1 MNIQGKIILFWLFI
15 AGMAF
20 TNIATAQQADEPYK
34 LQGVIADSGTKRPLD
49 GITIYLQSDSSSYL
63 KTTITKK
70 DGSFS
75 FSNLKSISYKI
86 KISAIGYHS
95 KIIETAIDINTH
107 TVLDLGIIYISN
119 KVTNLN
125 EVVVKANK
133 PLVTQDID
141 KVSYNMEADPESKG
155 TNVLE
160 MMRKVPFLSLDG
172 NNNILLNGSSSY
184 RIFINGR
191 PSTLFERNAREIL
204 RSMPASTIKSIEVIT
219 NPSSKYDGEGLAGII
234 NIVTHKKIINGYNGT
249 INISHKSPV
258 GGPGAGGTFSFK
270 SGKLGMTVLGG
281 TSNNHTPHTK
291 GSIHRTSMDN
301 NATNL
306 EQNNTRSSDSRS
318 RYIASE
324 ISYELDSLHLV
335 SAQFNFNDS
344 KTSSSGSK
352 QSVLSSEREVIQ
364 SYNVMAKGKGS
375 GNGIDAALNYQMGF
389 KSNKERLLTFSYRF
403 LKDRS
408 EKYDHVQIMNPV
420 NFENPDYNQVNA
432 GSFSE
437 QTFQVDYVQQVK
449 KLAIEAGIKGILRN
463 NESNYQVLSY
473 DSLIGKFELDANRT
487 NDYNNHQ
494 NIFAAYNTYQ
504 YKIKNWGFKA
514 GVRVEQT
521 ILDAEFVSDSTQ
533 VQQNYL
539 SIIPAAS
546 VSMKLKDKSSLT
558 LSFTNRIQRP
568 AIYQLNP
575 FVDRSNPAI
584 ESSGNPNLKP
594 GYANLI
600 QFRYLKS
607 KKATFN
613 VALTYML
620 LNNLINPVSVYDP
633 ASKITRTRFENAGK
647 ARILKTNIFLN
658 YPVNKSWTVRL
669 NSDIR
674 YITANII
681 AAGKAMQN
689 DGLMTYFNV
698 SNGYRFDKG
707 WRLNADVTLNSGG
720 ISGIQSKTNGFI
732 GSSFSVQKGLLK
744 DKLTFS
750 GTVNNP
756 FTKYRNFREEIV
768 GTDFTQLTR
777 NEIFYRSFNLSLN
790 YSFGKLKGTIKK
802 NKRSINNDDV
812 EFK

>member
-1 MNIQGKIILFWLFI
+1 MNIQGKIIFFWLFI
-15 AGMAF
+15 TGMAL
-20 TNIATAQQADEPYK
+20 TKNTTAQQGDETYR
-34 LQGVIADSGTKRPLD
+34 LQGMIADSVTKQPQE
-49 GITIYLQSDSSSYL
+49 GITVYLQKDSNSYL
-63 KTTITKK
+63 KTSITKK

-75 FSNLKSISYKI
+75 FSNLKPLNYHIRISSVGYNSKTLEV
-86 KISAIGYHS
+86 AIALNANS
-95 KIIETAIDINTH
+95 
-107 TVLDLGIIYISN
+107 VLDLGTIYISN
-119 KVTNLN
+119 KVSNLN
-125 EVVVKANK
+125 EVVVKASP

-141 KVSYNMEADPESKG
+141 KISYHMEADPESKG

-160 MMRKVPFLSLDG
+160 MMRKVPFLSIDG

-184 RIFINGR
+184 RIFLNGR
-191 PSTLFERNAREIL
+191 PSALFEKNAREIL

-234 NIVTHKKIINGYNGT
+234 NIITHKKISSGYNGT
-249 INISHKSPV
+249 INMNHKSPI
-258 GGPGAGGTFSFK
+258 GGAGAGGTFSFK
-270 SGKLGMTVLGG
+270 SGKLGMMVLGG
-281 TSNNHTPHTK
+281 TSNNRTPHTE

-306 EQNNTRSSDSRS
+306 EQNNARSSDGRS
-318 RYIASE
+318 RYIGSE
-324 ISYELDSLHLV
+324 ISFELDSLRLI
-335 SAQFNFNDS
+335 SAQFNYNDN
-344 KTSSSGSK
+344 KLSSFGSK
-352 QSVLSSEREVIQ
+352 HTNLKNLREVIQ
-364 SYNVMAKGKGS
+364 SYDVIANGKGN
-375 GNGIDAALNYQMGF
+375 GNGMDAALNYQMGF
-389 KSNKERLLTFSYRF
+389 KSNKERLLTFSYRYLRNRNEQVDKVF
-403 LKDRS
+403 LINK
-408 EKYDHVQIMNPV
+408 V
-420 NFENPDYNQVNA
+420 NFESPDYNQANT
-432 GSFSE
+432 GSFLE
-437 QTFQVDYVQQVK
+437 QTFQADYVQQVK
-449 KLAIEAGIKGILRN
+449 TLAIETGVKAILRN
-463 NESNYQVLSY
+463 NESNYQFLAY
-473 DSLIGKFELDANRT
+473 DSLNGKFELDVNRT
-487 NDYNNHQ
+487 NNYKNQQH
-494 NIFAAYNTYQ
+494 IFAAYNTYQ

-514 GVRVEQT
+514 GVRIEYTT
-521 ILDAEFVSDSTQ
+521 IDAAFVSDNTQ
-533 VQQNYL
+533 AKQNYL
-539 SIIPAAS
+539 NIIPAATIGR
-546 VSMKLKDKSSLT
+546 KLKDKSSIT

-594 GYANLI
+594 GYTNLI
-600 QFRYLKS
+600 QLSYLKS

-620 LNNLINPVSVYDP
+620 LNNLINPVSVYDT

-658 YPVNKSWTVRL
+658 YPVNENWTVRL

-674 YITANII
+674 YITANVIV
-681 AAGKAMQN
+681 AGKAMKN
-689 DGLMTYFNV
+689 DGLMTYFNI
-698 SNGYRFDKG
+698 SNGYRFTKG

-744 DKLTFS
+744 DKLTIS

-768 GTDFTQLTR
+768 GTGFTQLTR
-777 NEIFYRSFNLSLN
+777 NEIYYRSFNLSLN
-790 YSFGKLKGTIKK
+790 YSFGKLKSTIKK